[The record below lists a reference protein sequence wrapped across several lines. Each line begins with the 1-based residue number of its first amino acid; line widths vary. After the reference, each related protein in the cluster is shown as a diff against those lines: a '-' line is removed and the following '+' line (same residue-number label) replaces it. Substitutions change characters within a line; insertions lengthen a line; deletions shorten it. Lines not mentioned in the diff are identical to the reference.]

1 MFLLILTGLVIGAV
15 AVILTQQ
22 GNPANMG
29 FCIACFLRDIA
40 GSLGLHRAGAVQ
52 YLRPEIGGLGL
63 GAMLIALSK
72 GEFRA
77 RGGANPL
84 LRFVLGFVMMIGALA
99 FLGCPLRMVLRLA
112 GGDLNALVGL
122 LGFTAGIYAGVLA
135 LRTGYNSG
143 RAHPQA
149 KGTGFIYPAVLAS
162 LLVAVAIGPEFI
174 LFSAEG
180 PGSMAAPVLL
190 SLGAGLVVGILAQR
204 TRLCMAGGIRDMI
217 LIRDPHLL
225 WGFIGIFAAA
235 LIGNIALGNF
245 NLGFANQP
253 IAHTAHLWNFLGL
266 AVVGFAAVLAG
277 GCPLRQLIMAG
288 EGDTDAVIT
297 VIGLVAGAAFAHNFG
312 LAGSAAGLATAG
324 QGAVIISLVVL
335 TLAGFGHRWG
345 LKASTSKKEVA

>member
-1 MFLLILTGLVIGAV
+1 MLFLIIVGVIIGAL
-15 AVILTQQ
+15 AILLTHL

-40 GSLGLHRAGAVQ
+40 GGLGLHRAGVVQ
-52 YLRPEIGGLGL
+52 YLRPEIAGLGL
-63 GAMLIALSK
+63 GAMAVAWLK

-77 RGGANPL
+77 RGGVGL
-84 LRFVLGFVMMIGALA
+84 LRFVLGFAMMIGALV

-122 LGFTAGIYAGVLA
+122 LGFVCGIYVGVLA
-135 LRTGYNSG
+135 LKSGYNPG
-143 RAHPQA
+143 RAYPQPQ
-149 KGTGFIYPAVLAS
+149 GTAFIYPVVLAA
-162 LLVAVAIGPEFI
+162 LLAAVALRPQFI
-174 LFSAEG
+174 FFSAEG
-180 PGSMAAPVLL
+180 PGSMAAPVLA

-204 TRLCMAGGIRDMI
+204 SRLCLAGGIRDMI

-225 WGFIGIFAAA
+225 WGFTGIFAAA
-235 LIGNIALGNF
+235 LIGNIALGKF

-288 EGDTDAVIT
+288 EGDTDAVLT
-297 VIGLVAGAAFAHNFG
+297 VLGMVAGAAFAHNFG
-312 LAGSAAGLATAG
+312 LAGSAAGVAPAGRVAVLVALA
-324 QGAVIISLVVL
+324 VLVL
-335 TLAGFGHRWG
+335 IGFGHR
-345 LKASTSKKEVA
+345 LQAKARRSEKEVA